1 MFDTSPEELTSGN
14 LCVVLQEKHVET
26 AKLLLGQGRE
36 LNGFVSQLLDDIAN
50 LKAMLH
56 AISIGEGQ
64 PLWQCREAAVWGV
77 CIQHAHGALY
87 VHSPHHIT

>member
-1 MFDTSPEELTSGN
+1 M
-14 LCVVLQEKHVET
+14 ET

-56 AISIGEGQ
+56 AISIGEGHT
-64 PLWQCREAAVWGV
+64 LWQGYEAALRGV
-77 CIQHAHGALY
+77 CSQ
-87 VHSPHHIT
+87 HITSP